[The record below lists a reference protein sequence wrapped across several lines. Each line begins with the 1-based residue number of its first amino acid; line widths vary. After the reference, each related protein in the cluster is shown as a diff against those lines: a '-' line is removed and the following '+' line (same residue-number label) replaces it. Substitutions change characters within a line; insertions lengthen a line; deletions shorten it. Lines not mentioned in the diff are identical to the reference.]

1 MLGNSKI
8 PIPNFSGSGP
18 SDSAKNAV
26 QNSIDNNISL
36 TVSFNSLIEQNE
48 KIEKA
53 KNEYFEAESS
63 LPAGDPKIEET
74 KNKWLTL
81 RQEIDDKFKN
91 LLIV

>member
-1 MLGNSKI
+1 
-8 PIPNFSGSGP
+8 
-18 SDSAKNAV
+18 
-26 QNSIDNNISL
+26 
-36 TVSFNSLIEQNE
+36 VSFNSLIEQNE